1 MYYSPEHSVI
11 TACFLLLISKQQQI
25 TESRGMNN
33 FIYKINC
40 KKLIANIDILLVV
53 IYGTP
58 ERTELFKTIVNLF
71 PLFPPLL
78 ISFLEIQ

>member
-1 MYYSPEHSVI
+1 
-11 TACFLLLISKQQQI
+11 
-25 TESRGMNN
+25 MNN

-53 IYGTP
+53 IGTP

-71 PLFPPLL
+71 PLFAPLF